1 VDSPLVGYDGCRNV
15 REEELRVERESQ
27 TAWERALLL
36 LRATLLPG
44 WHPTA
49 SQGLVLAIR
58 GAIFLGIS
66 VLIASAVDKTL
77 WDWLD
82 LLIIPVVLAI
92 GGYLFTRSE
101 NRATR
106 TSAEQRAQD
115 EALQAYLDQIGQ
127 MLLDKEKPLR
137 QSNEADE
144 VRTLARARTLTV
156 LERLDGDR
164 KGSVARFLYESGLIN
179 RDRTTT
185 IETAPI
191 VNLKKADLRGAILS
205 RTNLELANLYRADL
219 KRANL
224 RGAVL
229 SQASLF
235 RADLKEADLRG
246 TDMRNT
252 ILYFADLEEA
262 NLLNAKVTRE
272 QLEEAKSLDRA
283 TMPDGQKYEEWLK
296 SREEDGEGG

>member
-1 VDSPLVGYDGCRNV
+1 VRDEERSVDKEGKSRLRSFIRELVPNWQPSRGQVVWTIRIVIVLVIG
-15 REEELRVERESQ
+15 LG
-27 TAWERALLL
+27 LL
-36 LRATLLPG
+36 TLL
-44 WHPTA
+44 
-49 SQGLVLAIR
+49 GLLFDI
-58 GAIFLGIS
+58 
-66 VLIASAVDKTL
+66 TL
-77 WDWLD
+77 WQWLD
-82 LLIIPVVLAI
+82 LLIIPAVLAI
-92 GGYLFTRSE
+92 GGYLFTRAE

-106 TSAEQRAQD
+106 VAAEQRAQD
-115 EALQAYLDQIGQ
+115 EALQAYLDQMGQ
-127 MLLDKEKPLR
+127 LLLDKERPLR
-137 QSNEADE
+137 QSKEGDE
-144 VRTLARARTLTV
+144 ERTLARARTLTV

-191 VNLKKADLRGAILS
+191 VNLKKADLQEAILS

-224 RGAVL
+224 RGAIL

-252 ILYFADLEEA
+252 ILYFADLGEA

-272 QLEEAKSLDRA
+272 QLEEAKSLEGA
-283 TMPDGQKYEEWLK
+283 TMPNGQKYEEWLRSK
-296 SREEDGEGG
+296 GSREDGG